1 LIESVLGAGFFLFG
15 LVFGSF
21 LNVVIH
27 RLPLGLSVVRPRSA
41 CPGCRQPIRAYDN
54 IPVVS
59 WLILG
64 GKCRDCGMPISARY
78 ATVELLT
85 GLLFLLS
92 FVLFGVSWMALKM
105 VIFSFLLMGLIFID
119 AEQRLL
125 PDALTLPGLVLGL
138 IFTQLVY
145 THGPAGIFLEG
156 EMGRIPPALFVR
168 AVSLANAVVGAL
180 LGAGLLWFV
189 GWGYKMVRG
198 VEGMGLGDVKL
209 MAMVGAFLGVYATL
223 FTIMAAALAGSLA
236 GVVAMAAL
244 WRKRVRRYR
253 GRHPQP
259 NARAWRSA
267 KIMYRHYEMPFGV
280 FLGCAALFFGL
291 AGDKLL
297 PY

>member
-1 LIESVLGAGFFLFG
+1 M
-15 LVFGSF
+15 
-21 LNVVIH
+21 
-27 RLPLGLSVVRPRSA
+27 VRPRSA